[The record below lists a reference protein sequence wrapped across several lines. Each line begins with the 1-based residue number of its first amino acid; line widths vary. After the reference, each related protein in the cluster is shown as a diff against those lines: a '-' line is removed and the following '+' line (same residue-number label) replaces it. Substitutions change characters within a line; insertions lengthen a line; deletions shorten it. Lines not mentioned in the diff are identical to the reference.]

1 MIIETKYDM
10 GQEVFY
16 LNKRDECLEKR
27 RIMGIKTEVWYLNGI
42 PEVSTIYRLD
52 NHSWC
57 YDGLLYTDEGIA
69 SEELLETMK
78 DKVKQAI
85 LTILQNKQRNGDVLP
100 YATSIEV
107 AHLLKM
113 NVLEVE
119 KIAQGIDGIVRG
131 RTLNHE
137 YYYE

>member
-1 MIIETKYDM
+1 
-10 GQEVFY
+10 
-16 LNKRDECLEKR
+16 
-27 RIMGIKTEVWYLNGI
+27 
-42 PEVSTIYRLD
+42 
-52 NHSWC
+52 
-57 YDGLLYTDEGIA
+57 
-69 SEELLETMK
+69 MK

-113 NVLEVE
+113 SALEVE